1 MSFATTPILIE
12 DLMEGSADSDDFRE
26 PRNPLATSLNPIV
39 KGILDGSAPAAE
51 TGIVSAVEISHEGVD
66 TNDSQDASRT
76 TAEAKPIPKAQ
87 RAVGA
92 DGKSAPVV
100 LIVEDTM
107 ELAEVIQAT
116 LERMNMVTI
125 HETHGGK
132 ALNSLEEVKPDVVLL
147 DIALPDM
154 TGWKILDTLKEK
166 YTPETMPAVIVI
178 TAYGDPANRLVGK
191 LQGVFS
197 YLIKP
202 FTSDEVEEIVK
213 RALNSEV

>member
-1 MSFATTPILIE
+1 MSYATSNILIE
-12 DLMEGSADSDDFRE
+12 DLLEGSPLGEDFPE

-39 KGILDGSAPAAE
+39 AVETHSIQAE
-51 TGIVSAVEISHEGVD
+51 TGIVSAVEVPSEGKD
-66 TNDSQDASRT
+66 DDDGQDASRT
-76 TAEAKPIPKAQ
+76 TAEAKPIAKSETMINLNAQ
-87 RAVGA
+87 GEH
-92 DGKSAPVV
+92 APIV

-125 HETHGGK
+125 HETHGNK
-132 ALNSLEEVKPDVVLL
+132 ALNALEEVKPDVVLL
-147 DIALPDM
+147 DISLPDM

-166 YTPETMPAVIVI
+166 YGDDGLPAVIVI

-191 LQGVFS
+191 LQGVYS

-202 FTSDEVEEIVK
+202 FTADEVEDIVT
-213 RALNSEV
+213 RALRSEV